1 MPETLRVFLL
11 VLSLAGANL
20 TTLPLLGQ
28 QSASAERK
36 TEQKKDRVFYY
47 PKPAERTPY
56 EPPMK
61 PVTKLADLKAKHGD
75 KATWRELVIADN
87 NSRAYM
93 IQQPPGSRYERR
105 MYADSPAWWAVLE
118 GRIDFEIEQPN
129 GTFKKIAAR
138 KGSYVFAPERL
149 LHSLEVAG
157 NKPAIRF
164 EVTLAG
170 ATPVF
175 EERPEAR
182 AGASSEYI
190 PIRLS
195 AGPNPLDVP
204 DPGGKPWPQHVNI
217 YDLAEENEGKPRWSR
232 PAMRKNRVRGNFICG
247 HASAERKIEPGYRG
261 HFHSGFAEFWVVM
274 LGELQWIFEGDFD
287 HPVIASQ
294 GDIVYAPPKTFHI
307 PQFRGEE
314 GLNCRLTSSTF
325 PSANHLFD
333 APH

>member
-1 MPETLRVFLL
+1 MPRRNRAIFPSSLL
-11 VLSLAGANL
+11 IAAILAAVPSLA
-20 TTLPLLGQ
+20 Q
-28 QSASAERK
+28 QPASPASSP
-36 TEQKKDRVFYY
+36 QSKKERVFYF
-47 PKPAERTPY
+47 PKPIQQTAY
-56 EPPMK
+56 QPPMK
-61 PVTKLADLKAKHGD
+61 PVTRLADLKAKYAD

-149 LHSLEVAG
+149 LHSLEVVG
-157 NKPAIRF
+157 SEPAIRS

-175 EERPEAR
+175 GERPEAR
-182 AGASSEYI
+182 AGASTEYI

-195 AGPNPLDVP
+195 TGPNPLDVP
-204 DPGGKPWPQHVNI
+204 DLDGKPWPQHVNI

-261 HFHSGFAEFWVVM
+261 HFHSDFAEFWVVM
-274 LGELQWIFEGDFD
+274 LGELQWVFEGDFE

-307 PQFRGEE
+307 PRFRGEE

>member
-1 MPETLRVFLL
+1 MPDTIRAVLL
-11 VLSLAGANL
+11 VLSLAGAEL
-20 TTLPLLGQ
+20 VTPPLSAQ
-28 QSASAERK
+28 QPANAASQAQ
-36 TEQKKDRVFYY
+36 QKKEQVFYF
-47 PKPAERTPY
+47 PKPRLRTAY

-61 PVTKLADLKAKHGD
+61 PVTHLADLKAQHAGQ
-75 KATWRELVIADN
+75 AAWRELVIADN
-87 NSRAYM
+87 NSRASM
-93 IQQPPGSRYERR
+93 IQQPPGSKYERR

-118 GRIDFEIEQPN
+118 GRIDFEIEQP
-129 GTFKKIAAR
+129 GGRFEKIEAR

-149 LHSLEVAG
+149 LHSLEVVG
-157 NKPAIRF
+157 DKPAIRF

-170 ATPVF
+170 ATTVF
-175 EERPEAR
+175 AQRPETR
-182 AGASSEYI
+182 DNGSTEYI

-195 AGPNPLDVP
+195 TGPNPLDVP
-204 DPGGKPWPQHVNI
+204 DPGGKAWPRHVNI
-217 YDLAEENEGKPRWSR
+217 HDLAEENKGKPRWSR

-247 HASAERKIEPGYRG
+247 QASAERKVEPGYRG
-261 HFHSGFAEFWVVM
+261 HFHSDFAEFWVIM

-287 HPVIASQ
+287 HPVIAQQ

-307 PQFRGEE
+307 PQFRGSD